1 MPVFSSVKRNL
12 AAVLAAVLL
21 GMQLAPVQAAII
33 GTDRLIAAE
42 RQALQRAELTALL
55 EREEVARQL
64 QALGVDVEAAR
75 ERVASLT
82 DAEVARLNQRLAEL
96 PAGGVDA
103 VGVVLLVLLVFVIT
117 DIIGATDIFPFI
129 HPVN

>member
-1 MPVFSSVKRNL
+1 MRVLRSVKRNL
-12 AAVLAAVLL
+12 AAALAAVLL
-21 GMQLAPVQAAII
+21 GMQLAPVQAAVI
-33 GTDRLIAAE
+33 GTERLVAAE
-42 RQALQRAELTALL
+42 RQALQRAELTAML
-55 EREEVARQL
+55 EREDVARQL

-75 ERVASLT
+75 ERVAALT

-103 VGVVLLVLLVFVIT
+103 VGVILLVLLVFVIT